1 MEVEIPRVQGCDL
14 EENAEEKVPTSNAN
28 GIYCSGKSFPAVD
41 LVADKLHKLL
51 GHGFEW
57 IMIIREALKS
67 CYGVLAFG
75 MGFKNKFVNPQEL
88 VLLQRWNKILQV
100 LCVVSLSLDPLFCYL
115 LIVNDENKCLRLDTR
130 LGNIAILLRSVIDFF
145 HLFRI
150 IFQFRAS
157 ITIITP
163 SQASG
168 TGRNE
173 SVPEPP
179 ALVGIYLLLW
189 FLLDI
194 LVILPLPQ
202 VVVIFIIPRLND
214 SRVFNATKSLN
225 FIVILQYVLRVLRIS
240 SWLKKATRTSGIL
253 AETAGAKAAFN
264 LFLYMLASHV
274 VGAFW
279 YLFSIERKTACWRQ
293 VCKNHAGSEYCSLYC
308 GDDTFGATTLLN
320 DSCSAKTPNSTL
332 FDFGIYSDALKSGV
346 INSADFVQKIS
357 YCFWW
362 GLQNL
367 SSLGQS
373 LKTSTYV
380 WEIYFSVVISIS
392 GLVLFAFLIGNMQTY
407 LQSKTAR
414 LEEMRL
420 KGQEIELWMAFH
432 SLPRKLKKRIRQY
445 EKYKWQETRGVDV
458 ENFLHNLPRD
468 LRRDTKRHLC
478 SGPLSK
484 VPVLQNMNK
493 RLLDAICEL
502 LKPVLYIEHSFI
514 FRKEDPLDEM
524 LFITRGK
531 VLAYSSS
538 TCGEGANYLEK
549 GDFYG
554 EELLDWVLKTCP
566 APALSNLPIS
576 TKTVRAETKVELF
589 ALKAN
594 DLKHVVS
601 KFWWLFSKELRNSNS
616 FGLQQWQPRAACV
629 LQTAWRHHKREKLQ
643 KSPRLAQE
651 GSHSAADH
659 PAVSET
665 QHK

>member
-1 MEVEIPRVQGCDL
+1 MEVQIPRVQGCDL
-14 EENAEEKVPTSNAN
+14 EENAEEKFPKSNAN
-28 GIYCSGKSFPAVD
+28 GIHCSGKSFPAVD

-51 GHGFEW
+51 GPGFEW

-75 MGFKNKFVNPQEL
+75 LGFKNKFVNPQEL
-88 VLLQRWNKILQV
+88 VLLQRWNKVLQV

-150 IFQFRAS
+150 IFHFRAS

-173 SVPEPP
+173 SVTEPP
-179 ALVGIYLLLW
+179 ALVGTYLLLW

-202 VVVIFIIPRLND
+202 VVVFFIIPRLND

-240 SWLKKATRTSGIL
+240 SWLKKATRISGFL
-253 AETAGAKAAFN
+253 AETAGTKAASN

-279 YLFSIERKTACWRQ
+279 YLFSIERKAACWRQ
-293 VCKNHAGSEYCSLYC
+293 VCKNPAG
-308 GDDTFGATTLLN
+308 
-320 DSCSAKTPNSTL
+320 
-332 FDFGIYSDALKSGV
+332 
-346 INSADFVQKIS
+346 ADFVQKIS

-420 KGQEIELWMAFH
+420 QGQDIELWMAFH

-458 ENFLHNLPRD
+458 ENFLNNLPRD
-468 LRRDTKRHLC
+468 LRRDTKLHLC

-493 RLLDAICEL
+493 RLLDAICEH

-531 VLAYSSS
+531 VLTYTAS
-538 TCGEGANYLEK
+538 TCCEGANSLEK

-566 APALSNLPIS
+566 APTLSNLPFS
-576 TKTVRAETKVELF
+576 TKTVQAGTKVEVF
-589 ALKAN
+589 VLKAF

-616 FGLQQWQPRAACV
+616 FGLKQWQPRAACV
-629 LQTAWRHHKREKLQ
+629 LQTAWRRHKREKLQ
-643 KSPRLAQE
+643 KSPRLAKE
-651 GSHSAADH
+651 GSLSAADH
-659 PAVSET
+659 LAVSET

>member
-1 MEVEIPRVQGCDL
+1 MEVQIPRVQGCDL
-14 EENAEEKVPTSNAN
+14 EENAEENFPKSNAN
-28 GIYCSGKSFPAVD
+28 GIHCSGKSFPAVD
-41 LVADKLHKLL
+41 L
-51 GHGFEW
+51 
-57 IMIIREALKS
+57 
-67 CYGVLAFG
+67 
-75 MGFKNKFVNPQEL
+75 EL

-173 SVPEPP
+173 SVTEPP
-179 ALVGIYLLLW
+179 ALVGTYLLLW

-202 VVVIFIIPRLND
+202 VVVFFIIPRLND

-240 SWLKKATRTSGIL
+240 SWLKKATRISGFL
-253 AETAGAKAAFN
+253 AETAGTKAASN

-279 YLFSIERKTACWRQ
+279 YLFSIERKAACWRQ
-293 VCKNHAGSEYCSLYC
+293 VCKNPAGGNYCSLYC

-320 DSCSAKTPNSTL
+320 DSCSAKTPNST
-332 FDFGIYSDALKSGV
+332 FDFGIYSDALESGV

-420 KGQEIELWMAFH
+420 QGQDIELWMAFH
-432 SLPRKLKKRIRQY
+432 SLPRKLKKRIRKY

-458 ENFLHNLPRD
+458 ENFLNNLPRD

-493 RLLDAICEL
+493 RLLDAICEH

-531 VLAYSSS
+531 VLTYTAS
-538 TCGEGANYLEK
+538 TCGEGANSLEK

-566 APALSNLPIS
+566 APTLSNLPFS
-576 TKTVRAETKVELF
+576 TKTVQAETKVEVF
-589 ALKAN
+589 VLKAF

-616 FGLQQWQPRAACV
+616 FGLKQWQPRAACV
-629 LQTAWRHHKREKLQ
+629 LQTAWRRHKREKLQ
-643 KSPRLAQE
+643 KSPRLAKE
-651 GSHSAADH
+651 GSLSAADH
-659 PAVSET
+659 LAVSET